1 MKKTLKI
8 LLVVAMVG
16 SLFAVGFAGNAAA
29 QSRDRGDSQHSGQV
43 AVSHVDQDQGVIQ
56 YNRNHQDDNYAVS
69 AAVNVGGRNDGP
81 TDAAA
86 ADRGRDSGA
95 ESGNAIA
102 VQASAQSN
110 DNSQFAWSN
119 AQNSNWQN
127 QDD

>member
-86 ADRGRDSGA
+86 RDRRSNGA
-95 ESGNAIA
+95 ESGDAIA

-110 DNSQFAWSN
+110 KNSQFAWSN
-119 AQNSNWQN
+119 AQNGNWQN